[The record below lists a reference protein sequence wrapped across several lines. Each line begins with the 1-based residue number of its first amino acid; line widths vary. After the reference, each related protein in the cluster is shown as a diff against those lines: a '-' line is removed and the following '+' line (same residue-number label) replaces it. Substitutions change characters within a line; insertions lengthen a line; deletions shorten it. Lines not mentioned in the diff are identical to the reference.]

1 MYFNGK
7 VLPEPHI
14 YASFSRLVK
23 YKDKELIFQV
33 DKIPYCQLPL
43 HPVKRDP
50 PQQEGQTV
58 LPVNIANGSI
68 NFDMRQMAS
77 GVTSGLNNQ
86 SNPQPEN
93 PQHSWWNIVKD
104 AAAAVTPS
112 GQAPSGFGE
121 HMNGHGATNGQA
133 LNYDMKLPDGKRLA
147 YRMDYVVKES
157 GNSYIAAVTSHTA
170 YWCNKDIAF
179 LILTKLFPELEYIP
193 IPPNL
198 PP

>member
-1 MYFNGK
+1 MNIPVFQN
-7 VLPEPHI
+7 LMNW
-14 YASFSRLVK
+14 S
-23 YKDKELIFQV
+23 IFQV

-43 HPVKRDP
+43 QPVKRDP
-50 PQQEGQTV
+50 PQQEGQPV

-77 GVTSGLNNQ
+77 GVTAGLNNQ
-86 SNPQPEN
+86 TSNLQPEQQQQ
-93 PQHSWWNIVKD
+93 PSHSWWSIVKD

-112 GQAPSGFGE
+112 GQAPSGFGD
-121 HMNGHGATNGQA
+121 HINGHHGATNGQA

-147 YRMDYVVKES
+147 YRMDYVVRES

-179 LILTKLFPELEYIP
+179 LVLTKLFPELEYIP